1 MIKTILSSFIK
12 SIKMFLLILG
22 PGSSLITQRAIICQ
36 YIEENHPFIISVN
49 FVGSDF
55 CSDLAFFTSRRR
67 YDQYRD
73 ELMTNL
79 LVISSNLTN
88 DVVDPF
94 AIVDYYN
101 LACDESGLYDNSM
114 IMLLRLLSFIE
125 IRDVTVAGFDG
136 FDKSKPN
143 YAYEKHY
150 KDNKHTEDENCTIS
164 NYIEKFS
171 SKMRIHFLT
180 KKKYKRLEI

>member
-1 MIKTILSSFIK
+1 
-12 SIKMFLLILG
+12 
-22 PGSSLITQRAIICQ
+22 
-36 YIEENHPFIISVN
+36 
-49 FVGSDF
+49 
-55 CSDLAFFTSRRR
+55 
-67 YDQYRD
+67 
-73 ELMTNL
+73 MTNL

-136 FDKSKPN
+136 LIN
-143 YAYEKHY
+143 L
-150 KDNKHTEDENCTIS
+150 NLITL
-164 NYIEKFS
+164 
-171 SKMRIHFLT
+171 MRNIIKIINIQKTKIVLFLIT
-180 KKKYKRLEI
+180 

>member
-1 MIKTILSSFIK
+1 M
-12 SIKMFLLILG
+12 
-22 PGSSLITQRAIICQ
+22 
-36 YIEENHPFIISVN
+36 
-49 FVGSDF
+49 GSDF

-125 IRDVTVAGFDG
+125 IRDVTVACFDG
-136 FDKSKPN
+136 FYKSKPN

-180 KKKYKRLEI
+180 KTKYKR